1 MTVAFWVVT
10 VLLALAF
17 LGAGSMK
24 AFRSKKDLAAAGMAW
39 TDDFS
44 DGAVKGIGAVE
55 ILGALGLVLPAATGV
70 APVLSPVAAIGLAVT
85 MVGAIVVHVRRK
97 ESAAPAIG
105 LLVLSVAAAVLG
117 FLHLG

>member
-10 VLLALAF
+10 TLLALAF

-24 AFRSKKDLAAAGMAW
+24 AIRSKKDLAAAGMAW
-39 TDDFS
+39 TESFS
-44 DGAVKGIGAVE
+44 AGAVK
-55 ILGALGLVLPAATGV
+55 
-70 APVLSPVAAIGLAVT
+70 AIGLALT

-97 ESAAPAIG
+97 EPATPAIA
-105 LLVLSVAAAVLG
+105 LLIVSVAAAVLG